1 MIDHWSLIEH
11 LSSYA
16 TPPTGGGGSDC
27 FNLLNLH
34 LLYVR
39 DYKYFVDH
47 LLAVNKVQIQIIIEE
62 TDSGSEISS
71 PSSLDHV
78 DKVIFETT
86 KHRSANQR
94 YQVMSYRFRLL
105 NRA

>member
-1 MIDHWSLIEH
+1 MLETINIL
-11 LSSYA
+11 L
-16 TPPTGGGGSDC
+16 TM
-27 FNLLNLH
+27 FNMCN
-34 LLYVR
+34 V
-39 DYKYFVDH
+39 H

-62 TDSGSEISS
+62 TESGSEISC
-71 PSSLDHV
+71 PSKTSL

>member
-1 MIDHWSLIEH
+1 MLETINMM
-11 LSSYA
+11 
-16 TPPTGGGGSDC
+16 
-27 FNLLNLH
+27 FNMCN
-34 LLYVR
+34 V
-39 DYKYFVDH
+39 H

-62 TDSGSEISS
+62 TESGSEISS
-71 PSSLDHV
+71 PSSLD
-78 DKVIFETT
+78 KFIFETT

>member
-1 MIDHWSLIEH
+1 MLETINIL
-11 LSSYA
+11 L
-16 TPPTGGGGSDC
+16 TM
-27 FNLLNLH
+27 FNMCN
-34 LLYVR
+34 V
-39 DYKYFVDH
+39 H
-47 LLAVNKVQIQIIIEE
+47 LLAVNKVQIQLIIEE
-62 TDSGSEISS
+62 TESGSEISS
-71 PSSLDHV
+71 PSSL

>member
-1 MIDHWSLIEH
+1 MMGAPCNTLFMRCLEYLADSEIYTFCMLETINI
-11 LSSYA
+11 LL
-16 TPPTGGGGSDC
+16 TM
-27 FNLLNLH
+27 FNMCN
-34 LLYVR
+34 V
-39 DYKYFVDH
+39 H

-62 TDSGSEISS
+62 TESGSEISS
-71 PSSLDHV
+71 PPSL

>member
-1 MIDHWSLIEH
+1 MLETINIL
-11 LSSYA
+11 L
-16 TPPTGGGGSDC
+16 TM
-27 FNLLNLH
+27 FNMCN
-34 LLYVR
+34 V
-39 DYKYFVDH
+39 H

-62 TDSGSEISS
+62 TESGSEISS
-71 PSSLDHV
+71 PSSPS

>member
-1 MIDHWSLIEH
+1 MLETINIL
-11 LSSYA
+11 L
-16 TPPTGGGGSDC
+16 TM
-27 FNLLNLH
+27 FNMCN
-34 LLYVR
+34 V
-39 DYKYFVDH
+39 H

-62 TDSGSEISS
+62 TESGSEISS
-71 PSSLDHV
+71 PSL

>member
-1 MIDHWSLIEH
+1 MIDHWSLIDH

-16 TPPTGGGGSDC
+16 TPPTGGGGSIYTFC
-27 FNLLNLH
+27 I
-34 LLYVR
+34 
-39 DYKYFVDH
+39 
-47 LLAVNKVQIQIIIEE
+47 AVNKVQIQIIIEE
-62 TDSGSEISS
+62 TESGSEISS
-71 PSSLDHV
+71 PSSL

>member
-1 MIDHWSLIEH
+1 MAVVRIV
-11 LSSYA
+11 
-16 TPPTGGGGSDC
+16 

-39 DYKYFVDH
+39 DYKYFVDDVYMCNVH

-62 TDSGSEISS
+62 TESGSEISS
-71 PSSLDHV
+71 PSSLDN
-78 DKVIFETT
+78 FETT

>member
-1 MIDHWSLIEH
+1 MLETINIL
-11 LSSYA
+11 L
-16 TPPTGGGGSDC
+16 TM
-27 FNLLNLH
+27 FNMCN
-34 LLYVR
+34 V
-39 DYKYFVDH
+39 H

-62 TDSGSEISS
+62 TESGSEISG
-71 PSSLDHV
+71 PSSL

-105 NRA
+105 NRD

>member
-1 MIDHWSLIEH
+1 MLENINIL
-11 LSSYA
+11 L
-16 TPPTGGGGSDC
+16 TM
-27 FNLLNLH
+27 FNMCS
-34 LLYVR
+34 V
-39 DYKYFVDH
+39 H

-62 TDSGSEISS
+62 TESGSEISS
-71 PSSLDHV
+71 PSSLV